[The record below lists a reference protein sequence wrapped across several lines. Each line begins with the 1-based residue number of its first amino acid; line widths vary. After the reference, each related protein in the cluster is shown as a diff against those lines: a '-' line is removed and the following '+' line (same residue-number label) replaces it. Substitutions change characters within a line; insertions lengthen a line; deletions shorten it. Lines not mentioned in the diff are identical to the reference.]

1 MASIIKL
8 TKLILKCY
16 SLLIILI
23 LVSFLKGPESY
34 AQTPTIGLLVKKPE
48 VTDGY
53 TLFTPESNQ
62 NVYLINN
69 CGKKVNEWV
78 FSEKPGATCYL
89 LDNGHLLRAGKD
101 SLEIRDWD
109 SKLIWS
115 YAMNDNGLLQHHD
128 IEPLPNGNILCVLT
142 DRYTDAEIISEGR
155 DPATT
160 DETFKLD
167 KIIELQPTGTNDA
180 NIVWEWKFIDHFI
193 QDFDLT
199 KPNFGVV
206 EDHPELIDLNF
217 MNNFNQDYTHVN
229 AIDYNPVLDQII
241 LTVRHLS
248 EIFIID
254 HSTTTFESSG
264 HTGGNFN
271 RGGDILWRW
280 GNPQVYKQ
288 GGIEDQKLFLPH
300 DAKWVDSG
308 YLDED
313 KITVFNND
321 GDGTSS
327 FSSIH
332 LINPEIVNDTY
343 TKEEGKFYPI
353 DFEWSW
359 SGSLLGEIVY
369 QGKKSGTHSL
379 PNGNFIICEFSTGKI
394 SEINKAGDHL
404 WTYINPSGK
413 EVFNQFDIPVAN
425 GLFRAEKYPS
435 NYVGFT
441 GKDLSS
447 QGIIENQ
454 NDNSETCIL
463 IDDGDGTNYEIA
475 SIVNPVANG
484 TIEFN
489 KNIRLKAISIIDVCG
504 RSVYEHGSFI
514 GNQLEINLTPAIYF
528 LQLHFN
534 TKTKLRKI
542 IVL

>member
-1 MASIIKL
+1 
-8 TKLILKCY
+8 
-16 SLLIILI
+16 
-23 LVSFLKGPESY
+23 
-34 AQTPTIGLLVKKPE
+34 
-48 VTDGY
+48 
-53 TLFTPESNQ
+53 
-62 NVYLINN
+62 
-69 CGKKVNEWV
+69 
-78 FSEKPGATCYL
+78 
-89 LDNGHLLRAGKD
+89 
-101 SLEIRDWD
+101 
-109 SKLIWS
+109 
-115 YAMNDNGLLQHHD
+115 MNDNGLLQHHD

-142 DRYTDAEIISEGR
+142 DRYTDAEIINEGR

-167 KIIELQPTGTNDA
+167 KIVELQPTGTNDA

-199 KPNFGVV
+199 KPNFGVI

-248 EIFIID
+248 EIYIID

-300 DAKWVDSG
+300 DAKWVASG

-343 TKEEGKFYPI
+343 IKEDGKFYPI

-394 SEINKAGDHL
+394 SEINKAGNHL

-435 NYVGFT
+435 NYVGFM

-454 NDNSETCIL
+454 NDNSET
-463 IDDGDGTNYEIA
+463 
-475 SIVNPVANG
+475 
-484 TIEFN
+484 
-489 KNIRLKAISIIDVCG
+489 
-504 RSVYEHGSFI
+504 
-514 GNQLEINLTPAIYF
+514 
-528 LQLHFN
+528 
-534 TKTKLRKI
+534 
-542 IVL
+542 